1 MYIYIHIS
9 ISCWQSSGQCGTC
22 AQKRNHRF
30 HTSVTGAPE
39 MTLEDHPVRPSGS
52 AAVDG
57 LHMIPSSKRLHN
69 YGKTQFLMGKST
81 INGHFQ

>member
-1 MYIYIHIS
+1 MYISINIYIS
-9 ISCWQSSGQCGTC
+9 IYQSIYLSIIYLSCWQTSGQRGTC
-22 AQKRNHRF
+22 AQKRNQRS

-57 LHMIPSSKRLHN
+57 LHMIPITMEKHN
-69 YGKTQFLMGKST
+69 F
-81 INGHFQ
+81 